1 MGFSDNIVKL
11 TGGKSLREIY
21 KKQYGNT
28 MKGQWEFEV
37 DDSVDKP
44 VSDTSDENS
53 GADGRGVVIDR
64 SIIDSQESQINID
77 ESVPDDVPDN
87 VSDDVPDDVPLVKN
101 VTIDDVTPD
110 NSTPDNSTPDDA
122 DYNELP
128 LLSPSELNDEPDDID
143 EPDMDQQPSES
154 KSIAYQPPP

>member
-44 VSDTSDENS
+44 VSDTSD
-53 GADGRGVVIDR
+53 
-64 SIIDSQESQINID
+64 
-77 ESVPDDVPDN
+77 
-87 VSDDVPDDVPLVKN
+87 
-101 VTIDDVTPD
+101 
-110 NSTPDNSTPDDA
+110 
-122 DYNELP
+122 
-128 LLSPSELNDEPDDID
+128 
-143 EPDMDQQPSES
+143 
-154 KSIAYQPPP
+154 